1 MSTSV
6 CLLDEP
12 FNTVVD
18 LDSLKRLDVL
28 YAFYHK
34 YWWCRR
40 QMFGYYKLCNAI
52 LNGLALLTV
61 AVSIVF
67 GALRIT
73 RDGVA
78 RLPAVRVELT
88 RANPRNKYEISAQR

>member
-12 FNTVVD
+12 FTTVVE
-18 LDSLKRLDVL
+18 LDSLKRLDGL

-40 QMFGYYKLCNAI
+40 QMFDYYKLCNAI
-52 LNGLALLTV
+52 LNGLALLT
-61 AVSIVF
+61 AWPRVSSWDPC
-67 GALRIT
+67 GKTGT
-73 RDGVA
+73 RW
-78 RLPAVRVELT
+78 
-88 RANPRNKYEISAQR
+88 